1 MTTNATEHLSLDI
14 NLPFD
19 LQLTAGNSN
28 YNGLDH
34 TDKELFSHTR
44 AILPAPQESPVLV
57 NLTQKLNDPYSPVAC
72 QIIAGNVDSDMKYLV
87 KSKLEWILGMD
98 QNIQEFYELCREDPV
113 MSKVIQSHTGFHN
126 TRSTDLYESLVI
138 SVLGQQIS
146 NKVAIVIRRG
156 FTQAFGS
163 SIEYKGQSFWTY
175 PDPVKISNS
184 TIDELMKL
192 KLSGRKSE
200 YVQNIAQAQLDGY
213 LNLEL
218 FQDLDN
224 QEVIDHLCKIKG
236 VGRWTA
242 QWALSRGIGRP
253 DIFPEGDLVLNKLI
267 AEHYLHTQEINLS
280 EIKEYSK
287 NWKPY
292 RTTAAGYLYKILT
305 TPNLALD
312 PMEST

>member
-1 MTTNATEHLSLDI
+1 MTIDPLEKISLEI
-14 NLPFD
+14 SFPFD

-57 NLTQKLNDPYSPVAC
+57 NLTQKLNDPYSPVTC

-87 KSKLEWILGMD
+87 KNKLEWILGMD
-98 QNIQEFYELCREDPV
+98 QDVKGFYDLCQNDPV
-113 MSKVIQSHTGFHN
+113 MRKVILAHNGFHN

-163 SIEYKGQSFWTY
+163 RIEHDNQCFWTY

-184 TIDELMKL
+184 TVEELMKL

-213 LNLEL
+213 LNVEL
-218 FQDLDN
+218 FQDMNN

-242 QWALSRGIGRP
+242 QWSLSRGIGRP
-253 DIFPEGDLVLNKLI
+253 DIFPEGDLVLNRLI
-267 AEHYLHTQEINLS
+267 AEHYLNTQEINL
-280 EIKEYSK
+280 EDINEYSK
-287 NWKPY
+287 NWQPY

-305 TPNLALD
+305 TPELN
-312 PMEST
+312 

>member
-1 MTTNATEHLSLDI
+1 MTAGSLENI
-14 NLPFD
+14 SLEISFPFD

-28 YNGLDH
+28 YNGLDL
-34 TDKELFSHTR
+34 TNEGLFSHIR
-44 AILPAPQESPVLV
+44 AILPAPEESPVLV
-57 NLTQKLNDPYSPVAC
+57 KLTQKLNDPYSPVSC
-72 QIIAGNVDSDMKYLV
+72 QIIAGTLDSDMKYLV
-87 KSKLEWILGMD
+87 KNKLEWILGMD
-98 QNIQEFYELCREDPV
+98 QDIKGFYELCQDDPV

-163 SIEYKGQSFWTY
+163 SVEYDGQSFWTY
-175 PDPVKISNS
+175 PDPVKIANS
-184 TIDELMKL
+184 TIEELMKL

-200 YVQNIAQAQLDGY
+200 YVQNIAHAHLEGY
-213 LNLEL
+213 L
-218 FQDLDN
+218 DLDLFAHLSN

-242 QWALSRGIGRP
+242 QWSLSRGIGRT

-267 AEHYLHTQEINLS
+267 AHHYLHTDEINLKT
-280 EIKEYSK
+280 INEYSK
-287 NWKPY
+287 NWKPF

-305 TPNLALD
+305 TPELQ
-312 PMEST
+312 

>member
-1 MTTNATEHLSLDI
+1 MTTDPLEKISLEI
-14 NLPFD
+14 SFPFD

-28 YNGLDH
+28 YNGVDL
-34 TDKELFSHTR
+34 TNEGLFSHMR
-44 AILPAPQESPVLV
+44 AILPAPEESPVLV
-57 NLTQKLNDPYSPVAC
+57 NLTQKLNDPYSPVSC

-98 QNIQEFYELCREDPV
+98 QDIQGFYELCQDDPV

-163 SIEYKGQSFWTY
+163 SIEYDGQSFWTY

-184 TIDELMKL
+184 TIEALMKL
-192 KLSGRKSE
+192 KLSRRKSE

-213 LNLEL
+213 LNIEL
-218 FQDLDN
+218 FEDLSN

-280 EIKEYSK
+280 EINEYSE

-305 TPNLALD
+305 TPELVQ
-312 PMEST
+312 

>member
-1 MTTNATEHLSLDI
+1 MTTNATEHLYLDI

-44 AILPAPQESPVLV
+44 AILPSPKESPVLV
-57 NLTQKLNDPYSPVAC
+57 NLTQKLNDPYSPVTC

-87 KSKLEWILGMD
+87 KNKLEWILGMD
-98 QNIQEFYELCREDPV
+98 QDVKGFYDLCQNDPV
-113 MSKVIQSHTGFHN
+113 MRKVILAHNGFHN

-163 SIEYKGQSFWTY
+163 RIEHDNQCFWTY

-184 TIDELMKL
+184 TVEELMKL

-213 LNLEL
+213 LNVEL
-218 FQDLDN
+218 FQDMNN

-242 QWALSRGIGRP
+242 QWSLSRGIGRP
-253 DIFPEGDLVLNKLI
+253 DIFPEGDLVLNRLI
-267 AEHYLHTQEINLS
+267 AEHYLNTQEINL
-280 EIKEYSK
+280 EDINEYSK
-287 NWKPY
+287 NWQPY

-305 TPNLALD
+305 TPELN
-312 PMEST
+312 